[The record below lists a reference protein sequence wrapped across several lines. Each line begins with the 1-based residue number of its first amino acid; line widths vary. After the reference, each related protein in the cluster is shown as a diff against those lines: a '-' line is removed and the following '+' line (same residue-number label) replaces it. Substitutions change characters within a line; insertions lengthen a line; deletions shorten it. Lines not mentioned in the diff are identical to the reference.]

1 MHPGPPSTNL
11 QAPPRP
17 QQSAPAG
24 HSWRILIDTPWL
36 MIVTLFFVTAALG
49 LPFLWMSR
57 GFSTLN
63 KFLLTIAVLL
73 WTALV
78 LWVFYLIMAWCI
90 PRIMEGLRALN
101 A

>member
-1 MHPGPPSTNL
+1 MNKKRIRKT
-11 QAPPRP
+11 QKF
-17 QQSAPAG
+17 
-24 HSWRILIDTPWL
+24 SWHLRLL
-36 MIVTLFFVTAALG
+36 LG

-57 GFSTLN
+57 GFSAVG

-90 PRIMEGLRALN
+90 PRIMEGLRALYF
-101 A
+101 